1 MTSRKKCIPGGL
13 LILPL
18 LFLFLLVPGQVKAA
32 QSSCEVTI
40 PVQIE
45 VSGDRIP
52 DGEIYQVTME
62 AVTKDTPMPAQNVQK
77 RKNAGSISF
86 GPITYTVPGD
96 YQYKISQTAGKTDRF
111 TYDTSTYVVTVRV
124 VNGED
129 GTLKSE
135 LWAVKEGSDTKS
147 GTITFGN
154 HYDTPKSG
162 GSKKH
167 HHSSRTEEAVTT
179 PVVVQNLQ
187 TLVSPK
193 TGDTSN
199 VLLWGAFAAAAVL
212 GATGMVFM
220 AVRSG
225 KTGRIE
231 NG

>member
-18 LFLFLLVPGQVKAA
+18 LFLFLMMPGQVKAA
-32 QSSCEVTI
+32 QNSCEVTI

-45 VSGDRIP
+45 VSGDKIP
-52 DGEIYQVTME
+52 DGETYQVIME
-62 AVTKDTPMPAQNVQK
+62 AVTKDAPMPAQNVQE
-77 RKNAGSISF
+77 RKNAGTISF
-86 GPITYTVPGD
+86 GPMTYTVPGD

-111 TYDTSTYVVTVRV
+111 TYDTSTYVVTVRI
-124 VNGED
+124 VNEED

-135 LWAVKEGSDTKS
+135 LWAVKEESDTKS

-167 HHSSRTEEAVTT
+167 HHSSKTEENVTT

-187 TLVSPK
+187 TLASPK

-212 GATGMVFM
+212 GVAVMIVVT
-220 AVRSG
+220 VRSG
-225 KTGRIE
+225 RRE
-231 NG
+231 E

>member
-1 MTSRKKCIPGGL
+1 M
-13 LILPL
+13 
-18 LFLFLLVPGQVKAA
+18 
-32 QSSCEVTI
+32 TI

-45 VSGDRIP
+45 VSGDKIP
-52 DGEIYQVTME
+52 DGETYQVTME
-62 AVTKDTPMPAQNVQK
+62 AVTKDAPMPAQNVQE
-77 RKNAGSISF
+77 RKNAGTISF
-86 GPITYTVPGD
+86 GPMTYTVPGD
-96 YQYKISQTAGKTDRF
+96 YQYKISQTAGKTERF

-124 VNGED
+124 VNEED

-167 HHSSRTEEAVTT
+167 HHSSKTEETVTT
-179 PVVVQNLQ
+179 PAVVQNLQ
-187 TLVSPK
+187 TLASPK

-212 GATGMVFM
+212 GVAVMIVVT
-220 AVRSG
+220 VRSG
-225 KTGRIE
+225 RRE
-231 NG
+231 E

>member
-18 LFLFLLVPGQVKAA
+18 LFLFLMMPGQVKAA

-45 VSGDRIP
+45 VSGDKIP
-52 DGEIYQVTME
+52 DGETYQVTME
-62 AVTKDTPMPAQNVQK
+62 AVTKDAPMPAQNVQE
-77 RKNAGSISF
+77 RKNAGTISF
-86 GPITYTVPGD
+86 GPMTYTVPGD

-167 HHSSRTEEAVTT
+167 HHSSKTEETVTT
-179 PVVVQNLQ
+179 QVVVQNLQ
-187 TLVSPK
+187 TLASPK

-212 GATGMVFM
+212 GVAVMIVVT
-220 AVRSG
+220 VRSG
-225 KTGRIE
+225 RRE
-231 NG
+231 E